1 MLILSLS
8 STGRAITGQ
17 TMKRLEAWR
26 ILLSPRPETDR
37 QARWTWLIPLM
48 RPDLII
54 CTGNNACMVVFRH
67 EFHKEPHMK
76 RIAVSALIL
85 FAVMFQTGCSSF
97 ERTTFQTLAASKA
110 VIDQAQVDYEARTI
124 PHTQAIF

>member
-1 MLILSLS
+1 
-8 STGRAITGQ
+8 
-17 TMKRLEAWR
+17 
-26 ILLSPRPETDR
+26 
-37 QARWTWLIPLM
+37 
-48 RPDLII
+48 
-54 CTGNNACMVVFRH
+54 
-67 EFHKEPHMK
+67 MK

-124 PHTQAIF
+124 PHTQAIFTVITQAKAVQATAVQGMVVYEEIKSANGSASALSLQQQVVIIALANLPPAIADVKALYTLPTTGGK